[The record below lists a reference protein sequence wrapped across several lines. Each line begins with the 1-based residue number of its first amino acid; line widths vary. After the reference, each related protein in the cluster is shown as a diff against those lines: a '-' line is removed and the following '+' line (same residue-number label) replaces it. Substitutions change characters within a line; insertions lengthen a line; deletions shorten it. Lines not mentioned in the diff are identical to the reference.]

1 MTDEPGDVRVVDVPG
16 RSRFEIRVEGELAG
30 LAEYRMRPGRIVF
43 THTEVDDRFQG
54 RGLAGRLAR
63 AALDSARD
71 RGLQVAPLCPYIVR
85 YIRRHPEYVPLVD
98 DQHRAEVT
106 AASD

>member
-1 MTDEPGDVRVVDVPG
+1 MTDVRVVDAPDD
-16 RSRFEIRVEGELAG
+16 RRFELRVDGALAG
-30 LAEYRMRPGRIVF
+30 FAEYRMRPGRIAF

-71 RGLQVAPLCPYIVR
+71 RGLEVTPLCPYIAD

-98 DQHRAEVT
+98 DRHRAEFT
-106 AASD
+106 ATPD